1 MADPE
6 NQEQEQEVELT
17 EQQESEIIEQAA
29 RETEDD
35 LMAKAF
41 ERPRDPETGR
51 YVKKDEE
58 PQEAQPQTQEPEA
71 QAQPEPAKEEKPEEE
86 VLPSWRAREINEERR
101 RIQAEN
107 EQMRVQLARM
117 QAQQEQAARA
127 QARSDMLPQA
137 PDPLLDHVAYTAMQD
152 RKTDAR
158 IAEAMLNMNL
168 AMSRK
173 FYGAEKFDKA
183 YDALVTE
190 AQRGNG
196 ALRDNI
202 IRQAD
207 PGEAL
212 MNWHQQSEMLRTV
225 GSDPEAYKAKLKEEL
240 LNDPEF
246 IAQVQGH
253 VRSQAMGGGQQPP
266 RTVVRLPPSLAKVT
280 GSSATADEDIRTQTD
295 GSEAALFNYA
305 LRR

>member
-51 YVKKDEE
+51 YVKKEEE
-58 PQEAQPQTQEPEA
+58 PQEAQPQEQEPEA
-71 QAQPEPAKEEKPEEE
+71 QAQPEPAKEEKAEEDE
-86 VLPSWRAREINEERR
+86 QVPSWRLRELNEDRR

-107 EQMRVQLARM
+107 EQMRVQLARL
-117 QAQQEQAARA
+117 QAMQEQAARA
-127 QARSDMLPQA
+127 QAPPQA
-137 PDPLLDHVAYTAMQD
+137 PDPLLDPVAYT
-152 RKTDAR
+152 RELEAR
-158 IAEAMLNMNL
+158 YERRLQEAMLNQNL
-168 AMSRK
+168 ATSRK
-173 FYGAEKFDKA
+173 IYGAEKFDKA
-183 YDALVTE
+183 FDALLTE

-196 ALRDNI
+196 QPRDQVL
-202 IRQAD
+202 RQAD
-207 PGEAL
+207 PGEAI
-212 MNWHQQSEMLRTV
+212 MEWYQQRETLRTV
-225 GSDPEAYKAKLKEEL
+225 GSDPEAYKAKLKQEL